1 MGQFTTEDLIRKA
14 PKFHEGLGGEPHSHA
29 LADHVLAFVD
39 GIVSGSMSTLETGA
53 GVSTVLF
60 ALKECRHTC
69 ITPAEAEVER
79 IKSFC
84 ESHRISTEKIQFI
97 VGKSQNILPYLENEE
112 FDLVL
117 IDGSHSFP
125 VAFLDFYY
133 VAIRL
138 TVGGILIID
147 DTNIWTG
154 AVLRKFL
161 LQEPEW
167 ELLQDFPRSSAF
179 VKSKQVNLDNVW
191 LDQKFVKR
199 RSFILNLR
207 GRLRMMV
214 FLIRQ
219 GEFRL
224 ILRKSIRAMRLAR
237 R

>member
-1 MGQFTTEDLIRKA
+1 MQEFTIRDLLDDPPLLHEWPTGEARSHGLA
-14 PKFHEGLGGEPHSHA
+14 P
-29 LADHVLAFVD
+29 HVLDFIGGYLWQGAN
-39 GIVSGSMSTLETGA
+39 TLETGA
-53 GVSTVLF
+53 GISTVLF
-60 ALKECRHTC
+60 AFKECHHTF

-97 VGKSQNILPYLENEE
+97 VGTSQNVLPYLENEE

-138 TVGGILIID
+138 TVGGVLIID
-147 DTNIWTG
+147 DTNLWTG

-161 LQEPEW
+161 LQEREW
-167 ELLQDFPRSSAF
+167 ELLHDFPRSSAF
-179 VKSKQVNLDNVW
+179 VKSKQVNLDKSW

-224 ILRKSIRAMRLAR
+224 FLRKSIRAMGLAR